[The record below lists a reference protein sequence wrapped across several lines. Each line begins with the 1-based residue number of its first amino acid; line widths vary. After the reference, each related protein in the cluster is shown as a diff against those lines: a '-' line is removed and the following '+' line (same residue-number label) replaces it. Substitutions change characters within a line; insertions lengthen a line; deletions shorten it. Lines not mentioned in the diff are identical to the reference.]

1 MEKKYHWASWETL
14 AYPTNEGGIGVR
26 NLEDICIAFQYKHW
40 WEFRTKT
47 SLWSKF
53 LKAKYCKRANF
64 VAKKYD
70 TGDSLVW
77 RYFTRNRQAVESHI
91 RWHINSGSCSFW
103 WDNWLG
109 DDALANLCINVS
121 TLNNKPVSD
130 FLNNGIWNER
140 QVRQH
145 VPPILV
151 P

>member
-53 LKAKYCKRANF
+53 LKANYCKRANF

-77 RYFTRNRQAVESHI
+77 RYFTRTRQAVESHI

-121 TLNNKPVSD
+121 SLNNKPVSD

-140 QVRQH
+140 QFSQH